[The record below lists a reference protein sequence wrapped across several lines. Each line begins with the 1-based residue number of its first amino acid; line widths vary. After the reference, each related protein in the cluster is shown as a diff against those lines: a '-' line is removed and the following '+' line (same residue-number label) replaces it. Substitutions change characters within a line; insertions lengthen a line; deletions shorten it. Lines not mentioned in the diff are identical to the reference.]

1 MPAKECKFHIVMI
14 ISKSD
19 HAQKQVFQVVIWR
32 KNVLYKV
39 TVQKRQNIVKME
51 QRIVH
56 DLQLGRVSRNAL
68 YIALSALYMVCYIF
82 AMYKIHRTMPCSILY
97 IVNME
102 QRIVRDAQCNSCFKS
117 AEMQP
122 SI

>member
-1 MPAKECKFHIVMI
+1 MPAKECKFHIAMI

-32 KNVLYKV
+32 ENVLYKV
-39 TVQKRQNIVKME
+39 AVQKRQNIVKME

-68 YIALSALYMVCYIF
+68 YIALSALYMVL
-82 AMYKIHRTMPCSILY
+82 HL
-97 IVNME
+97 
-102 QRIVRDAQCNSCFKS
+102 CNVQDTPHNALFYLVHCQHGT
-117 AEMQP
+117 AHCA
-122 SI
+122 